1 VEPALTL
8 ARERAAVGL
17 THHDFFTAELGET
30 FDISSDCGGGGG
42 DSDLAHCNPQCY
54 ELFLKLPEYPDDRD
68 ILKWLF
74 RPAATGSE
82 HLFSSCWP
90 KVPAE
95 PEGEEPQQK

>member
-17 THHDFFTAELGET
+17 THKDFFTAELGQT
-30 FDISSDCGGGGG
+30 FDTSSEGGGG

-54 ELFLKLPEYPDDRD
+54 ELFLKIPEYPDDRD

-74 RPAATGSE
+74 RPSTTGPESV
-82 HLFSSCWP
+82 FSSCWP
-90 KVPAE
+90 EVSAE
-95 PEGEEPQQK
+95 PEGEEPLQK